1 NIKVKPD
8 TKPVFRKARPV
19 PYALKNTVEK
29 ELDRLEK
36 AGIISKID
44 HSQWAAPI
52 VVVPKSDK
60 SIRICGDY
68 KVTVNQSV
76 EEETYPLPNAEDLF
90 ATLAGGTLFSKL
102 DLSHAYQQLELEK
115 DSEKYLTI
123 NTHKGMYVYH
133 RLSYGVSSA
142 PSMFQ
147 NVMDQILQGLEHVTC
162 FLDDILVT
170 GRTREE
176 HLRNLDEVLRRLESY
191 GVRVK
196 RAKCDF
202 MQEKVEYL
210 GHLIDKEGLHP
221 TETKVAAIVNAPQPT
236 NVTELRSF
244 LGLLNYYG
252 RFMRD
257 LSTVLQ
263 PLHQLLKKEV
273 EWKWTPECAA
283 AFKAAKEQL
292 VKSSVV
298 VHYDTQKPLRLA
310 CDASPYGIG
319 AVMSHI
325 MENGDEKPIAFASRT
340 LTEAESKYSQIE
352 KEALAIIFGVT
363 KFHKYLYGRKFSLI
377 TDHKPL
383 LTILGPKSEIPTLA
397 ALRMQRWALR
407 LMAYDYSIEPY
418 FNRRNELSVEQGC
431 ILWGIRII
439 IPPAHRERLL
449 YDLHQGHPG
458 GCRMKSLARG
468 YLWWPQLDSDIER
481 AVQQCDA
488 CQSVRKLP
496 AVAPL
501 HCWQWPTRV
510 WQRLHID
517 FAEKDQQ
524 HFLVLVDSHSKWL
537 EVIPM
542 ATTTVAKTI
551 EVLRSIF
558 SSYGLPEEIVSDNG
572 PQFTSLEYKTF
583 LKSN

>member
-19 PYALKNTVEK
+19 PYALKDAVEK

-36 AGIISKID
+36 AGIISKVD

-60 SIRICGDY
+60 STRICGDY
-68 KVTVNQSV
+68 KFTVNQSV

-123 NTHKGMYVYH
+123 NTHKGLYVYH

-176 HLRNLDEVLRRLESY
+176 HLRNLDEVLSRLESY

-252 RFMRD
+252 RFMKD
-257 LSTVLQ
+257 LSHVLPDRKTFAKDLDKAYAAMEKQLKNKLDAQDYVSATADIWSSNNESFLGVTVHWIDEGKGQAAITQSNISQSAIRPASPRDELIIGSYVIGPIIQ
-263 PLHQLLKKEV
+263 RMKSDEKYEELICSN
-273 EWKWTPECAA
+273 TSDPECVC
-283 AFKAAKEQL
+283 KL
-292 VKSSVV
+292 R
-298 VHYDTQKPLRLA
+298 HLPPL
-310 CDASPYGIG
+310 
-319 AVMSHI
+319 
-325 MENGDEKPIAFASRT
+325 
-340 LTEAESKYSQIE
+340 
-352 KEALAIIFGVT
+352 
-363 KFHKYLYGRKFSLI
+363 
-377 TDHKPL
+377 
-383 LTILGPKSEIPTLA
+383 
-397 ALRMQRWALR
+397 
-407 LMAYDYSIEPY
+407 
-418 FNRRNELSVEQGC
+418 LSVEVRFLEVAWRGKESADLLSEEHGWCQQESVNSGFSEHMTLMLDSIMVVFHKQFC
-431 ILWGIRII
+431 DMAADWKN
-439 IPPAHRERLL
+439 HREFLF
-449 YDLHQGHPG
+449 
-458 GCRMKSLARG
+458 
-468 YLWWPQLDSDIER
+468 E
-481 AVQQCDA
+481 VQ
-488 CQSVRKLP
+488 SSKLKP
-496 AVAPL
+496 ASYP
-501 HCWQWPTRV
+501 
-510 WQRLHID
+510 
-517 FAEKDQQ
+517 EKASIVQ
-524 HFLVLVDSHSKWL
+524 VLS
-537 EVIPM
+537 
-542 ATTTVAKTI
+542 
-551 EVLRSIF
+551 
-558 SSYGLPEEIVSDNG
+558 
-572 PQFTSLEYKTF
+572 
-583 LKSN
+583 

>member
-1 NIKVKPD
+1 KVKPD
-8 TKPVFRKARPV
+8 IKPVFRKARPV
-19 PYALKNTVEK
+19 PYALKDAVEK

-52 VVVPKSDK
+52 VVVPKLDK

-123 NTHKGMYVYH
+123 NTHKGLYVYH

-147 NVMDQILQGLEHVTC
+147 NVMDQILLGLEHVTC

-176 HLRNLDEVLRRLESY
+176 HLRNLDEVLSRLESY

-221 TETKVAAIVNAPQPT
+221 TETKIAAIVNAPQPT

-244 LGLLNYYG
+244 L
-252 RFMRD
+252 
-257 LSTVLQ
+257 
-263 PLHQLLKKEV
+263 E
-273 EWKWTPECAA
+273 
-283 AFKAAKEQL
+283 
-292 VKSSVV
+292 
-298 VHYDTQKPLRLA
+298 KPLRLA

-325 MENGDEKPIAFASRT
+325 MENGDEKPIAFASRM

-383 LTILGPKSEIPTLA
+383 LG
-397 ALRMQRWALR
+397 
-407 LMAYDYSIEPY
+407 
-418 FNRRNELSVEQGC
+418 EQS
-431 ILWGIRII
+431 R
-439 IPPAHRERLL
+439 
-449 YDLHQGHPG
+449 Q
-458 GCRMKSLARG
+458 
-468 YLWWPQLDSDIER
+468 
-481 AVQQCDA
+481 
-488 CQSVRKLP
+488 
-496 AVAPL
+496 
-501 HCWQWPTRV
+501 
-510 WQRLHID
+510 
-517 FAEKDQQ
+517 
-524 HFLVLVDSHSKWL
+524 
-537 EVIPM
+537 
-542 ATTTVAKTI
+542 
-551 EVLRSIF
+551 
-558 SSYGLPEEIVSDNG
+558 
-572 PQFTSLEYKTF
+572 
-583 LKSN
+583 